1 MENSFQPELWR
12 DLFVMLGTS
21 AAALIGLLF
30 VAASV
35 RISEATDRPV
45 FRIRSRS
52 ITMHLLAMLVQAMA
66 VLTPQP
72 MKFLGAEVVIINLCG
87 LWLPLS
93 FLYKMIRKHRSEQR
107 REGVTAYRATSV
119 IVGYL
124 LGVVGGVALINSASW
139 GMYLMPVSYAVIL
152 VFITLTAWL
161 IMFGVEQKEATT
173 KPN

>member
-1 MENSFQPELWR
+1 MENAFQPELWR

-45 FRIRSRS
+45 FRMRSRS

-72 MKFLGAEVVIINLCG
+72 MNFLGAEVLIINLCG

-93 FLYKMIRKHRSEQR
+93 FLYKMNRKHRSEQR

-124 LGVVGGVALINSASW
+124 LGAFGGVALINSASW
-139 GMYLMPVSYAVIL
+139 GMYLIPVSYAVIL

-173 KPN
+173 KSS

>member
-1 MENSFQPELWR
+1 MENAFQPELWR

-21 AAALIGLLF
+21 TAALIGLLF

-45 FRIRSRS
+45 FRMRSRS

-72 MKFLGAEVVIINLCG
+72 MKSLGAEVVIINLWG

-107 REGVTAYRATSV
+107 REGVTVYRATSV

-124 LGVVGGVALINSASW
+124 LGVVGGVSLINLANW
-139 GMYLMPVSYAVIL
+139 GMYLITVSYAVIL
-152 VFITLTAWL
+152 VFITMTAWL
-161 IMFGVEQKEATT
+161 IMFGADQKDVTT
-173 KPN
+173 KAN

>member
-1 MENSFQPELWR
+1 MEKAFQPELWR

-35 RISEATDRPV
+35 RISEASDRPV
-45 FRIRSRS
+45 FRMRSRS
-52 ITMHLLAMLVQAMA
+52 ITMHLLVMFVQAMA

-72 MKFLGAEVVIINLCG
+72 MNFLGAEVVVINLCG

-107 REGVTAYRATSV
+107 REGVTVYRATSV
-119 IVGYL
+119 IAGYL
-124 LGVVGGVALINSASW
+124 LGVVGGLALINSVGW
-139 GMYLMPVSYAVIL
+139 GMYLITASYAIIL
-152 VFITLTAWL
+152 VFITMTAWL
-161 IMFGVEQKEATT
+161 IMFGAEKKEVMT
-173 KPN
+173 KSN